1 MKKVVTDKKTNK
13 KGNKRA
19 KKLILDLYNNNGKK
33 NIDYE
38 KEKPP
43 HW

>member
-1 MKKVVTDKKTNK
+1 MKKIVTDKKNK

-19 KKLILDLYNNNGKK
+19 KKLILDLYNNIGKK